1 MNLFNTLTVMQQNQI
16 FTNTSTVNMYAV
28 EEIYANVWQYNVT
41 SPSGQ
46 LAFGIESQFLQQ

>member
-1 MNLFNTLTVMQQNQI
+1 MNLFNTLTVMQQSQT
-16 FTNTSTVNMYAV
+16 FTSTSTVNMYAV